1 MANAVR
7 DASPSQVH
15 HWTRAEYE
23 HIVNTGGFP
32 ENTRLELLDGNI
44 IDMSPQQSLHASTC
58 DLVEAALRACTF
70 DAAYLRTRKPLAIDA
85 TSEPEPDLAV
95 VPGSPR
101 DYVHHHPSTALLIV
115 EVADSSLDY
124 DRSRKARVYARNGVP
139 DYWIINLRDRVLEIY
154 RQPDGDRY
162 RSRDTL
168 RAEDMATSL
177 AAPDCDVAVADL
189 LP

>member
-7 DASPSQVH
+7 DPTPSHVH
-15 HWTRAEYE
+15 RWTRAEYE
-23 HIVNTGGFP
+23 HIVNTGGFSAS
-32 ENTRLELLDGNI
+32 TRLELLDGEI
-44 IDMSPQQSLHASTC
+44 LDMSPQKSLHASTC
-58 DLVEAALRACTF
+58 DLVEAALRACPF
-70 DAAYLRTRKPLAIDA
+70 DAAYLRTQKPLAIDA
-85 TSEPEPDLAV
+85 TSEPEPDVAV

-101 DYVHHHPSTALLIV
+101 DYVHHHPTTALHIV

-139 DYWIINLRDRVLEIY
+139 DYWIINLRDLVLEVY
-154 RQPDGDRY
+154 RQPNADGY

-168 RAEDMATSL
+168 LAGDMASPL
-177 AAPDCDVAVADL
+177 AARDCAVAVASL